1 MLTLWCRC
9 LLVFAITDV
18 NSKHADYVTPAAV
31 KEMVT
36 ARQPGTTAAAG
47 DVRHQRQPGTTA
59 APGDVRHQC
68 QLCRLSFSDEFVLI
82 DHMSVVHKKQSAADS
97 AGSQDHKPL
106 RSV

>member
-1 MLTLWCRC
+1 MFS
-9 LLVFAITDV
+9 VTDV
-18 NSKHADYVTPAAV
+18 NSKEGHLVAPAAAKV
-31 KEMVT
+31 KVT
-36 ARQPGTTAAAG
+36 VNHPGTTAS
-47 DVRHQRQPGTTA
+47 
-59 APGDVRHQC
+59 PGDVRHQC